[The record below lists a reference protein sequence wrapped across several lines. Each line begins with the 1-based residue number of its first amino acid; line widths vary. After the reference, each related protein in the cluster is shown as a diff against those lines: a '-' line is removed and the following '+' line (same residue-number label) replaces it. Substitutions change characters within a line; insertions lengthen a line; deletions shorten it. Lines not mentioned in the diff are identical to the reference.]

1 MLNLILHSEADKEFA
16 NARIWYEEQKSGLRK
31 RFELSVEA
39 TIKKYKLLPN
49 FFGYSRKP
57 FREASIVLFP
67 YTIVFKIN
75 KRNQTVYIVAI
86 YHASRNPKKKYRK

>member
-49 FFGYSRKP
+49 SLVIQGSHFGK
-57 FREASIVLFP
+57 L
-67 YTIVFKIN
+67 
-75 KRNQTVYIVAI
+75 Q
-86 YHASRNPKKKYRK
+86 